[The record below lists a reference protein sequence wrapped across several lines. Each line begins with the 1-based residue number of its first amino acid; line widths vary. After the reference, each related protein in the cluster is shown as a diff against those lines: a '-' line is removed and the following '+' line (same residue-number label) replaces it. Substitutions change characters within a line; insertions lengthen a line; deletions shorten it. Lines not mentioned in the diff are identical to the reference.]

1 MTVQGSHGLKPNSC
15 IILNSISH
23 LIFQIQLYVIFP
35 DRFKIENLEGEWL
48 TNKKRGR
55 APKERE
61 VANQWVQIEDPH
73 WSY

>member
-15 IILNSISH
+15 IILNNISH

-61 VANQWVQIEDPH
+61 VANQ
-73 WSY
+73 